1 MADLLQTTQALAD
14 PNAPDLQTLNRQQQ
28 YAQALMTQGLQ
39 GQPQGQM
46 VSGFYVKPSFTQA
59 LAPVVQALTGAYL
72 GNKAETKGKELAT
85 ALRGKQQE
93 AVQQY
98 MQALQ
103 STPAQEG
110 GIQGPNGQMTTQT
123 TPDMYNADMS
133 LNPAYKQ
140 VAPVAAQG
148 PNYNAA
154 FQAATSPY
162 APAALQ
168 AVGYEMLKPKTLKKG
183 EIETTLDFGTGQR
196 KTIGQGAPELPA
208 GLESAQIA
216 LNLPVNPAT
225 WTPEQRQSATNY
237 EMMMKRAGAGNT
249 VVNMGQHGFEN
260 TLKLGENFK
269 SEPIY
274 KTHQEIRQAYNQ
286 VNDALSKNNAAGDL
300 AASIKI
306 NKLLDPNSVVRE
318 SEVATVAN
326 ATGLL
331 PKLQNY
337 ANKVANGVTLNPQQ
351 RKEYRD
357 LAKDFYNISGQ
368 QYNET
373 RNKYLQVGQQNE
385 LKGIDTM
392 LGQPFVAPTSAM
404 PPATKN
410 MIDANA
416 ILGIK

>member
-1 MADLLQTTQALAD
+1 MALNQYTSTTLAD
-14 PNAPDLQTLNRQQQ
+14 PNAEELATINRQQ
-28 YAQALMTQGLQ
+28 ALANALMTQGMQ
-39 GQPQGQM
+39 GQPQGQL
-46 VSGFYVKPSFTQA
+46 VDGRYVKPSFLQA
-59 LAPVVQALTGAYL
+59 LNPVVQQFAGAYL
-72 GNKAETKGKELAT
+72 GNQADKKAQDLAS
-85 ALRGKQQE
+85 AIRGKQAE
-93 AVQQY
+93 AVQNYINAQ
-98 MQALQ
+98 
-103 STPAQEG
+103 TPQE
-110 GIQGPNGQMTTQT
+110 
-123 TPDMYNADMS
+123 
-133 LNPAYKQ
+133 KF
-140 VAPVAAQG
+140 AAG
-148 PNYNAA
+148 
-154 FQAATSPY
+154 TSPY
-162 APAALQ
+162 APAELQ
-168 AVGYEMLKPKTLKKG
+168 KSAYGMVIPQKLGEGETLQ
-183 EIETTLDFGTGQR
+183 TLNFGTGQYTPLASGGE
-196 KTIGQGAPELPA
+196 KTAPELRTA
-208 GLESAQIA
+208 AQLLGI
-216 LNLPVNPAT
+216 NKPVNEYSPQELAAVNAKVT
-225 WTPEQRQSATNY
+225 QLKQ
-237 EMMMKRAGAGNT
+237 AGAN
-249 VVNMGQHGFEN
+249 VMNVNMGQHGFEN

-274 KTHQEIRQAYNQ
+274 KTHQEVSQAYNQ

-357 LAKDFYNISGQ
+357 LAKDFYNISGN

-373 RNKYLQVGQQNE
+373 RNKYLQVGQQND